1 MAKKPKA
8 TLLVVDALNILH
20 RGFYVT
26 PPMSNKAGV
35 PTNALRG
42 FLNIFMAD
50 LKLVGATHAAVV
62 FDRPG
67 ENFRHRLYPEYKATR
82 GEDDGDTSKD
92 IRSNIPMLRKLLHA
106 IGVKTF
112 GKRGVEGDD
121 MIGSLSHRMSKKGAM
136 VYISSNDKDFGA
148 LVSPTLHLLKPKQVI
163 LDEQG
168 ILDTYGVRPDQM
180 VDYLMMLGDTVD
192 NIPGINKVGPKTAA
206 KWLAKHGTLKATCR
220 NEKFTPKMRENVERA
235 KPLFKLTRKLI
246 TLDLTRLANVE
257 LADLAIGGPNQDLKP
272 LCDELEFHSTYKT
285 IISTLKTLG

>member
-1 MAKKPKA
+1 
-8 TLLVVDALNILH
+8 
-20 RGFYVT
+20 
-26 PPMSNKAGV
+26 
-35 PTNALRG
+35 
-42 FLNIFMAD
+42 
-50 LKLVGATHAAVV
+50 
-62 FDRPG
+62 
-67 ENFRHRLYPEYKATR
+67 
-82 GEDDGDTSKD
+82 
-92 IRSNIPMLRKLLHA
+92 MLRKLLHA

-136 VYISSNDKDFGA
+136 VYIASNDKDFGA
-148 LVSPTLHLLKPKQVI
+148 LVSPTLHLLKPKQLI
-163 LDEQG
+163 LDEEG
-168 ILDTYGVRPDQM
+168 IVKTYGVRPDQM

-235 KPLFKLTRKLI
+235 RPLFQMTRKLI

>member
-8 TLLVVDALNILH
+8 TLLVVDALNVLH

-42 FLNIFMAD
+42 FLNILLAD
-50 LKLVGATHAAVV
+50 LKFVGATHAAVV

-67 ENFRHRLYPEYKATR
+67 KNFRHELYPEYKATR

-106 IGVKTF
+106 MGIKTF
-112 GKRGVEGDD
+112 GKRGIEGDD
-121 MIGSLSHRMSKKGAM
+121 MIGSLGYRMSKKGAM
-136 VYISSNDKDFGA
+136 VYIASNDKDFGA
-148 LVSPTLHLLKPKQVI
+148 LVSPTLHLLKPKQLI
-163 LDEQG
+163 LDEEG
-168 ILDTYGVRPDQM
+168 IVKTYGVRPDQM

-206 KWLAKHGTLKATCR
+206 KWLAKHGTLKAACR

-235 KPLFKLTRKLI
+235 RPLFQMTRKLI
-246 TLDLTRLANVE
+246 TLDLTRLANVK
-257 LADLAIGGPNQDLKP
+257 LADLVIGGPSPSLKP

-285 IISTLKTLG
+285 IMSTLKTLG